1 MLVQGKGSEMKKGY
15 FSKLPKDKLQK
26 VVLICVLSLIAV
38 VGVVQFYLLKNWSAL
53 AETQVGI
60 AKLQDQI
67 QQADR
72 KARSAAQDVAHRAE
86 AKAFVEAQWATMVT
100 GDPFAWVVREI
111 SLLAEQHPVHVGGLH
126 PGSKAESDGKSKSL
140 VYKTRIEF
148 SGTYD
153 QIGVFVRDLENRF
166 PTSEIESLSVSG
178 SADDKG
184 EHTGSLDIGLRMQ
197 PPEPAKKT
205 EAKKIK

>member
-1 MLVQGKGSEMKKGY
+1 MKKGY

-26 VVLICVLSLIAV
+26 VVLICVLTLIAV
-38 VGVVQFYLLKNWSAL
+38 VGAVQFYLLKNWTAL
-53 AETQVGI
+53 NETQADI
-60 AKLQDQI
+60 AKLEDQI

-86 AKAFVEAQWATMVT
+86 MKAFVQAQWATMIT

-111 SLLAEQHPVHVGGLH
+111 SLFAEKHPVHVGELH
-126 PGSKAESDGKSKSL
+126 PGGKAESDGKSKSL
-140 VYKTRIEF
+140 IYMTRIEF

-153 QIGVFVRDLENRF
+153 QIGAFVRDLENRF
-166 PTSEIESLSVSG
+166 PTSEIKSLSLSG

-184 EHTGSLDIGLRMQ
+184 EHTGVLEIGLRMQ
-197 PPEPAKKT
+197 PPEPSKKA
-205 EAKKIK
+205 EAKKIT

>member
-1 MLVQGKGSEMKKGY
+1 MKKGY

-26 VVLICVLSLIAV
+26 VVLICVLTLIAV
-38 VGVVQFYLLKNWSAL
+38 VGAVQFYLLKNWTAL
-53 AETQVGI
+53 NETKADI
-60 AKLQDQI
+60 AKIEDQI
-67 QQADR
+67 RQADR

-86 AKAFVEAQWATMVT
+86 MKAFVQAQWATMIT

-111 SLLAEQHPVHVGGLH
+111 SLFAEQYPVHVGELH

-140 VYKTRIEF
+140 IYMTRIEF

-166 PTSEIESLSVSG
+166 PTSEIQSLSLSG

-184 EHTGSLDIGLRMQ
+184 QHTGVLEIGLRMQ
-197 PPEPAKKT
+197 PPVPSKKAEAKKT
-205 EAKKIK
+205 T